1 MYIPSPINT
10 NGNTLS
16 AMRKR
21 CAASFG
27 GGIGHILLPP
37 MIDILVQ
44 EKEGPEGSGRKNV
57 QKMDPINQ

>member
-27 GGIGHILLPP
+27 GGIGDILLP

-44 EKEGPEGSGRKNV
+44 EKVGPEGSG
-57 QKMDPINQ
+57 

>member
-27 GGIGHILLPP
+27 GGIGDILLP

-44 EKEGPEGSGRKNV
+44 EKEGPEGSGRKNF
-57 QKMDPINQ
+57 KK